1 MSINQ
6 TVVFLFLLS
15 LAISA
20 SLTQQQV
27 EAFIAERQ
35 LVPPGATLQAYSEEA
50 GRSFATYSDQFSTYK
65 LAIAQDQ
72 QGNPTLTFRQQ
83 VTQIQFGN
91 NNVVSP
97 ASGHIVGGP
106 TVFM

>member
-72 QGNPTLTFRQQ
+72 QGNPTLAFRQQ
-83 VTQIQFGN
+83 VTQIHFG

-97 ASGHIVGGP
+97 PSGHIVGGP